1 MKLIEG
7 GELVGKKLV
16 KGIMYLA
23 SIAALCCIVF
33 LLFSTYQAK
42 KDPHKIPSIFGYKP
56 MTVLTNSMKPEIS
69 AGDIVLVKETEAVN
83 IRKGD
88 ILTFQTAGGKVI
100 THRVSQV
107 TPEGFITKGD
117 NNNVAD
123 KEKADPA
130 NVLGTVSFIMQNA
143 GYIAKFISSKLG
155 FSLFVLLPFL
165 LYTLIEVY
173 QRVMKHFG
181 EKEKTAKIH

>member
-1 MKLIEG
+1 VK
-7 GELVGKKLV
+7 KKLV
-16 KGIMYLA
+16 KGLMYLL
-23 SIAALCCIVF
+23 SVVALGCIVF

-69 AGDIVLVKETEAVN
+69 AGDIVLVKETKAGD
-83 IRKGD
+83 IKKGD
-88 ILTFQTAGGKVI
+88 ILTFQAAGQKVV
-100 THRVSQV
+100 THRVAQV
-107 TPEGFITKGD
+107 TPEGYITKGD

-123 KEKADPA
+123 REKAEPA
-130 NVLGTVSFIMQNA
+130 NVLGKVAFILPNA

-165 LYTLIEVY
+165 LYILIEVY
-173 QRVMKHFG
+173 QRVSKYYS
-181 EKEKTAKIH
+181 EKDKTAKAL

>member
-1 MKLIEG
+1 M
-7 GELVGKKLV
+7 GKKFV

-23 SIAALCCIVF
+23 AAAALCCIVF

-42 KDPHKIPSIFGYKP
+42 KDPQKIPAIFGYKP

-69 AGDIVLVKETEAVN
+69 AGDIVLVKETEVGD

-88 ILTFQTAGGKVI
+88 ILTFETTGGKVI

-107 TPEGFITKGD
+107 TQGGFITKGD

-123 KEKADPA
+123 KKKADPS
-130 NVLGTVSFIMQNA
+130 NVLGTVSFILPNA
-143 GYIAKFISSKLG
+143 GFIAKFISSKLG

-165 LYTLIEVY
+165 LYILIEVY
-173 QRVMKHFG
+173 QRVIKHLD
-181 EKEKTAKIH
+181 EKEKTAKVH